1 MGQVPNLPSRPSLRS
16 WLVPDLA
23 LVAALA
29 ALLCLFAGPEGG
41 TALFRDSD
49 AGWHIQNGEQIVA
62 SRVLPHAD
70 AFSFSKPAAPWI
82 AWEWA
87 ADALTGAIHRVSGL
101 DGVATL
107 YGLAIAASVW
117 MWFRLTWAVEGN
129 FLFACLL
136 AAPMISTTA
145 IHWLARP
152 HIWSWLF
159 ALASVWWCER
169 APQRLN
175 WRHFAGIALVSAL
188 WANLHGSFLLGP
200 SIALIYAMGSFL
212 RRAVWIGQ
220 AGKRPYLASALTS
233 LLATL
238 ANPYGWHL
246 HQHVIAYLSDSAL
259 LARVGEF
266 QSFNFQAP
274 GAIQP
279 MIVLTAALAG
289 GFAAIA
295 VRRPERFLL
304 TLLITA
310 AAIRS
315 ARALPLAALLLL
327 PLANGSFT
335 EVLTLARSLKPKL
348 RRRLDDTLRYGER
361 LRVLDGGFRGYALI
375 PAIAAVLLAGL
386 HARAA
391 FPAARFPVTASEAV
405 AALPQNVR
413 VFAPDYFGGYLIYRF
428 RGQRK
433 VFFDGRSDFYGADFV
448 DRYARIVEARP
459 GWREEFARWRFTH
472 ALLPPDSPLLDALKS
487 SGWREL
493 HRDRTALLL
502 AKDAQ

>member
-29 ALLCLFAGPEGG
+29 ALVCLFAGPEGG

-200 SIALIYAMGSFL
+200 SIALIYAME
-212 RRAVWIGQ
+212 
-220 AGKRPYLASALTS
+220 ASCAE
-233 LLATL
+233 
-238 ANPYGWHL
+238 
-246 HQHVIAYLSDSAL
+246 LS
-259 LARVGEF
+259 G
-266 QSFNFQAP
+266 
-274 GAIQP
+274 
-279 MIVLTAALAG
+279 
-289 GFAAIA
+289 
-295 VRRPERFLL
+295 
-304 TLLITA
+304 
-310 AAIRS
+310 S
-315 ARALPLAALLLL
+315 ARLG
-327 PLANGSFT
+327 NG
-335 EVLTLARSLKPKL
+335 
-348 RRRLDDTLRYGER
+348 
-361 LRVLDGGFRGYALI
+361 
-375 PAIAAVLLAGL
+375 
-386 HARAA
+386 
-391 FPAARFPVTASEAV
+391 
-405 AALPQNVR
+405 
-413 VFAPDYFGGYLIYRF
+413 
-428 RGQRK
+428 
-433 VFFDGRSDFYGADFV
+433 
-448 DRYARIVEARP
+448 RI
-459 GWREEFARWRFTH
+459 
-472 ALLPPDSPLLDALKS
+472 LPPP
-487 SGWREL
+487 
-493 HRDRTALLL
+493 
-502 AKDAQ
+502 